1 MLRAMQ
7 EALQAHAL
15 SHPNEPFDHERHMPG
30 CMREARDDP
39 ATWSGGGNGG
49 DGGTVHSPLES
60 TEHLRAP
67 TPREP
72 GCNALRDRCAW
83 QGFSDLAK
91 DTVVAELKRGWEEE
105 SGKIV
110 ILKDVLQSLSDANLL
125 LLAAGSEKEVPNVKI
140 KKPVPTKFPTIVNS
154 FKICM
159 AEAWPGCKLEK
170 NENGNPV
177 KGSRRFTGY
186 YIDGVGESDAE

>member
-125 LLAAGSEKEVPNVKI
+125 LLAAGSEKEVANTKVAAPA
-140 KKPVPTKFPTIVNS
+140 PSKFPTIFDN
-154 FKICM
+154 FKKCM
-159 AEAWPGCKLEK
+159 AEAWPDYNLKTNDTGKSID
-170 NENGNPV
+170 G
-177 KGSRRFTGY
+177 RRFRGF
-186 YIDGVGESDAE
+186 YIDGVSENTA